1 MKTYFTVFLGL
12 MITGTALGEVWEKPR
27 YQPDENHLKE
37 EIQKEEENLQR
48 SKRKTK
54 QGFREN
60 QEEASTPR
68 DYTSGKDSP
77 TPAKVRRS
85 KVK

>member
-1 MKTYFTVFLGL
+1 MKTYFTVFLSL
-12 MITGTALGEVWEKPR
+12 MINGIALGEVWKKPR

-48 SKRKTK
+48 RNAK

-60 QEEASTPR
+60 QEEVSTPR
-68 DYTSGKDSP
+68 DYTSGKDSQ
-77 TPAKVRRS
+77 TPAKVRKP

>member
-1 MKTYFTVFLGL
+1 MKTYMAIFLGFTVFG
-12 MITGTALGEVWEKPR
+12 AAFGEVWEKPR

-48 SKRKTK
+48 SKEKAK

-60 QEEASTPR
+60 QEEVSAPR

-77 TPAKVRRS
+77 TPAKVRRP